1 MLNCTQ
7 EDPNGTSPHSYVDSL
22 TGVGLRGCSR
32 RESPSIRATVTAPR
46 TINTSTVAN
55 SVSIPSRSALAVLM
69 RREPPHAG
77 RGATMVSSIIF
88 YFGENLL
95 YTIDTIRYS
104 GISPSQPKNRW
115 RPTDG
120 KGGGSPG
127 PVCFH
132 I

>member
-7 EDPNGTSPHSYVDSL
+7 EDPNGTSPHSYVDNL

-32 RESPSIRATVTAPR
+32 RESPSIRATVTAPS

-55 SVSIPSRSALAVLM
+55 SVSIPSRSVLAVLM
-69 RREPPHAG
+69 KREPPSRRA
-77 RGATMVSSIIF
+77 GATMVSSIF

-104 GISPSQPKNRW
+104 G
-115 RPTDG
+115 
-120 KGGGSPG
+120 
-127 PVCFH
+127 
-132 I
+132 